1 MDKHTKTTLNAM
13 DYKDKGNRLY
23 NLRKYNDAIS
33 CYTKAIAKNP
43 TISTF
48 YTNRA
53 LCYIKLK
60 QWEMTCNDCKRAQEI
75 ESSSVKSHF
84 FYGQALLEMALYD
97 ESIAALIRAHDLAK
111 DQKLNFGDDITSTL
125 RQAKKRR
132 WNAVEE
138 KRIQQEIEL
147 QAFLNNLVI
156 EEKQRQLNSV
166 SDDSDNE
173 IDTTAEKEKIGNK
186 LDNRLK
192 EINELFS
199 QVDERRKR
207 REVPEHLC
215 GKISFEILRNPVI
228 TPSGITYDKK
238 DIEEHLQRVGHFDP
252 LTRKELTQGQLIPNL
267 LVKEVIDVY
276 LKENPWAE
284 DY

>member
-1 MDKHTKTTLNAM
+1 MDKNAKIAM
-13 DYKDKGNRLY
+13 SAIDFKDKGNTMY

-43 TISTF
+43 AVSTY

-60 QWEMTCNDCKRAQEI
+60 QWEMTCTDCKRAQEI
-75 ESSSVKSHF
+75 EPSSVKSHF
-84 FYGQALLEMALYD
+84 FYGQALLEMSLFD
-97 ESIAALIRAHDLAK
+97 EAIAALFKAHDLAK
-111 DQKLNFGDDITSTL
+111 DQKLNFGDDITATL

-132 WNAVEE
+132 WNAIEE

-147 QAFLNNLVI
+147 QTFMNNLII
-156 EEKQRQLNSV
+156 EEKQRQINAL
-166 SDDSDNE
+166 SDDSDGE
-173 IDTTAEKEKIGNK
+173 IDNSAEKEKIYNK
-186 LDNRLK
+186 FDNRLK
-192 EINELFS
+192 EVNQLFS
-199 QVDERRKR
+199 QIDDRRQK

-215 GKISFEILRNPVI
+215 GKISFEILRDPVI

-252 LTRKELTQGQLIPNL
+252 LTRKELTQSQLVPNL
-267 LVKEVIDVY
+267 LMKEVIDIY